1 MASCLV
7 DFSYLVLT
15 SRFKYNIDYVIS
27 NWYGVNT
34 TRHSILEETAK
45 LIPFTFTIKLPL
57 PQYKRRIVARNKQ
70 TGQIIRSVPI
80 TQ

>member
-27 NWYGVNT
+27 NWYGMNT